1 MKKVISILLS
11 VLLVISLVGCRTMPD
26 RYDSEAGE
34 RIPFEELNGEVS
46 GSESSTEEEIP
57 EFSEHDYEYSL
68 ELTEESLI
76 LKKGDYHLV
85 YFTRHDFF
93 NIQHFNKP
101 NIYSGFL
108 EISKESAAKLA
119 NMIVDADIAFRK
131 ATDEEMS
138 KYKEDFNN
146 RLITDWLTFSVDW
159 QKIGNRDPQG
169 RASIIV
175 LPDGTV
181 TFCFVFNSPVV
192 DIDDTP
198 EIVMWQWQILLIS
211 EPGVLD
217 YETVKSFLE

>member
-1 MKKVISILLS
+1 
-11 VLLVISLVGCRTMPD
+11 
-26 RYDSEAGE
+26 
-34 RIPFEELNGEVS
+34 
-46 GSESSTEEEIP
+46 
-57 EFSEHDYEYSL
+57 
-68 ELTEESLI
+68 
-76 LKKGDYHLV
+76 
-85 YFTRHDFF
+85 
-93 NIQHFNKP
+93 
-101 NIYSGFL
+101 
-108 EISKESAAKLA
+108 
-119 NMIVDADIAFRK
+119 MIVDADIAFRK
-131 ATDEEMS
+131 ATDEEMA

-146 RLITDWLTFSVDW
+146 RLITDWLTFRVEW

-169 RASIIV
+169 RALLIV